1 MDRDGFTLIELLIVV
16 VIIGILAA
24 IAVPKFANTK
34 GKAAVATMKADLRN
48 LAVVEESYFFDNQ
61 MYAPGLADV
70 QVAPYNYSYSAQNTI
85 TVTQLGGGVGWRGT
99 GTNPAAT
106 GVTCSLSAHTN
117 AADDGTMSC

>member
-1 MDRDGFTLIELLIVV
+1 MDRRGFTLIELLIVV

-34 GKAAVATMKADLRN
+34 GRAAVATMKADLRN
-48 LAVVEESYFFDNQ
+48 LATVEESYFFDNH
-61 MYAPGLADV
+61 MYAPALADV
-70 QVAPYNYSYSAQNTI
+70 QAAPYGYTYSGQNTI
-85 TVTQLGGGVGWRGT
+85 TVTQISGGVGWRGT

>member
-1 MDRDGFTLIELLIVV
+1 MNRHGFTLIELLIVV

-34 GKAAVATMKADLRN
+34 ARAAVATMKADLRN
-48 LAVVEESYFFDNQ
+48 LATVEEAYFFDNHI
-61 MYAPGLADV
+61 YAPGLADV
-70 QVAPYNYSYSAQNTI
+70 QAAPYGYNYSGQNTI
-85 TVTQLGGGVGWRGT
+85 TLAQIGGGVGWRGT

-106 GVTCSLSAHTN
+106 GVTCTLSAHTN